1 MRDLVTEQMDTFYLY
16 PAALIVPAKPT
27 IVHTILGSCVA
38 VCLFDRKN
46 NIGGIN
52 HYMLPL
58 WNGNGLA
65 SPKYGNIAIERLYEN
80 IVRAGADPR
89 HLIAKVFGGGEVL
102 QTLNSHFNVG
112 ERNIAL
118 AHELLDKMRITV
130 VAKST
135 GGQFGRKIIFNSAT
149 GEVNQRYVKSSTK

>member
-1 MRDLVTEQMDTFYLY
+1 LKTQVTEQMDTFYLY
-16 PAALIVPAKPT
+16 PAAMIVPAKPT
-27 IVHTILGSCVA
+27 IVHTILGSCIA

-65 SPKYGNIAIERLYEN
+65 SPKYGNIAIVRLYEN
-80 IVRAGADPR
+80 MIRDGAE
-89 HLIAKVFGGGEVL
+89 HKQLVAKVFGGGEVL

-118 AHELLDKMRITV
+118 AHELLNKMKIAI
-130 VAKST
+130 VAEST
-135 GGQFGRKIIFNSAT
+135 GGQFGRKIIFNSST
-149 GEVNQRYVKSSTK
+149 GEVNQRYVKSSTT